1 MRVLTVVGARPQYIK
16 AAPLS
21 KELLKVGI
29 EEILVDTGQHYD
41 PQMAGIFFAEL
52 GLPEP
57 SHSLGVGSGPHG
69 QMTGRILERLEEVIV
84 DVEPEAVVVFGD
96 TNSTLAGA
104 LAAAKMSLPV
114 IHIEAGLR
122 SFRSSMPEEINRK
135 LTDHISSVLLC
146 PNSQA
151 VDNLKRE
158 GIADNG
164 VGSGLISVDEIK
176 HQFKR
181 KKPFVCNV
189 GDIMVDGLNSIKN
202 VDVEIDG
209 IGDVVNGDYVLVT
222 LHRAESTDDSQVFKG
237 MIDRIIDLSKRISVV
252 FPIHPRTLKKLHETG
267 LFNLLKQADVQM
279 LEPLSYAQFVKL
291 QSNARVIVTDSG
303 GVQKEAYLLSRPCVT
318 LRDETEWTET
328 VKAGWNQLIGRKPEN
343 LVETVLSAKV
353 PDEPQVNLFG
363 DGKAASRI
371 AQCISSVKYT
381 LQ

>member
-267 LFNLLKQADVQM
+267 LFNILKQADVQM